1 MTLTGFARVAAKIAL
16 LIAVIAVLR
25 FYVFEDYIDQHQIKT
40 LIQQTG
46 VLAPVAF
53 VVIVM
58 LTALVYLP
66 SALMVGLGAIIFGM
80 TLGPLLSLAG
90 LVLGACLAYLIGRHV
105 AREAAED
112 LLKKKFKLFRRL
124 NAWAGS
130 NAFPFILSLR
140 LTSFFDTATNYIV
153 GTTRVSF
160 LGNLAGSVVGFIPPI
175 YLVSFSFEV
184 IWKAQTLKQMTVC
197 NPYIWC
203 LPILRGL
210 GLLLLTALSRQYK
223 ETATGP
229 AVEGKTARG

>member
-1 MTLTGFARVAAKIAL
+1 MSLSGFARVAAKIAL

-25 FYVFEDYIDQHQIKT
+25 FYVFEHYVDQHQIKA
-40 LIQQTG
+40 LIEETG
-46 VLAPVAF
+46 LFAPVAF
-53 VVIVM
+53 LLIVM

-90 LVLGACLAYLIGRHV
+90 LLLGACLAYLIGRHV

-124 NAWAGS
+124 NTWAGS
-130 NAFPFILSLR
+130 NAFPFVLSLR

-153 GTTRVSF
+153 GTTRVGFWS
-160 LGNLAGSVVGFIPPI
+160 NAAGTMVGFIPPI

-184 IWKAQTLKQMTVC
+184 IWKAQTLKQMTIL
-197 NPYIWC
+197 NPYLWC

-210 GLLLLTALSRQYK
+210 GLLLLAALSRHSGNSVDHPPGER
-223 ETATGP
+223 ETAQG
-229 AVEGKTARG
+229 